1 MTPSGNVRKYAVSH
15 QYQQYDGIL
24 TLNMVYSSKIFLL
37 LYLTNLKYISA
48 ESAVGKKQSLLT
60 NQEPEGT

>member
-1 MTPSGNVRKYAVSH
+1 MAPSGNVRKYAVSH

-37 LYLTNLKYISA
+37 LYITNLQISQLK
-48 ESAVGKKQSLLT
+48 VLLVK
-60 NQEPEGT
+60 NKAY